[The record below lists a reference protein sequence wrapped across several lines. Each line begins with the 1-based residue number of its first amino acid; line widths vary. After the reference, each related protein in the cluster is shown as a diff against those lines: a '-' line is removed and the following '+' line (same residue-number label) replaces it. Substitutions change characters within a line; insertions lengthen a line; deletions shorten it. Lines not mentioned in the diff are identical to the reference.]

1 MLVIIQFITSHV
13 KRPKPPAAPPG
24 AASARKL
31 FISIPMRATLQ
42 PEHPSPTAPGPQGRN
57 PGADQ
62 PAALP
67 DTMNTELPDE
77 LAQTFTPERLDCLVD
92 GLETTYERVPSREEV
107 PGFNNVLV
115 GQSLYWLPGFSLPE
129 HAADEGLELAE
140 EANALLY
147 RLGGVVFSCQRVSDT
162 VTDIQGAFPRS
173 YKACA
178 QYHRGQSQ
186 FEFMEERRAESL
198 PLVLAHMGNNRDG
211 LLAVYLCRPSWVEDG
226 KVRAWEFAYEVFTS
240 STQRS
245 GIPVG
250 EQVPAVEQVEEPLVL
265 PRREKPSGSEA

>member
-1 MLVIIQFITSHV
+1 
-13 KRPKPPAAPPG
+13 
-24 AASARKL
+24 
-31 FISIPMRATLQ
+31 
-42 PEHPSPTAPGPQGRN
+42 
-57 PGADQ
+57 
-62 PAALP
+62 
-67 DTMNTELPDE
+67 MNTELPEE
-77 LAQTFTPERLDCLVD
+77 LALVFTPERLDSLLD
-92 GLETTYERVPSREEV
+92 GLEAAYERVPSRDEV